1 MYPKTFVHECSL
13 KAVHLRWLDRTY
25 FSTNVKW
32 RVYVTWWGLIS
43 AHRGYHRVHIKEQD
57 YRTVLGLKITVGS
70 KRRKCSPLNT
80 VYDKLCAVIVV
91 PVMIW
96 LFDITVAIILEQCT
110 YLSKTKYKTNNT
122 QLTKLVMVLIN
133 PPDACSSIA
142 ACFLNKQIQ
151 TVLNLA
157 FITTLYFIKAQVS
170 DLYLL

>member
-1 MYPKTFVHECSL
+1 MTGQDLFL
-13 KAVHLRWLDRTY
+13 
-25 FSTNVKW
+25 TNVKW
-32 RVYVTWWGLIS
+32 RVYVTWWGLMS
-43 AHRGYHRVHIKEQD
+43 AHRGYHRVHIKQQD

-70 KRRKCSPLNT
+70 KRKKCSPLNT
-80 VYDKLCAVIVV
+80 LCAVIVV

-96 LFDITVAIILEQCT
+96 LFNITVAIILEQCT
-110 YLSKTKYKTNNT
+110 YLSKIKYKTNNT

-157 FITTLYFIKAQVS
+157 LITTLFFIKAQVS

>member
-70 KRRKCSPLNT
+70 KRKKCSPLNMLCT
-80 VYDKLCAVIVV
+80 VTVV

-96 LFDITVAIILEQCT
+96 LFNITVAIIQEQCT
-110 YLSKTKYKTNNT
+110 YLSKIKYKTNNT

-151 TVLNLA
+151 TVQNLA
-157 FITTLYFIKAQVS
+157 LISTLYFIKAQVS
-170 DLYLL
+170 DLYRL

>member
-1 MYPKTFVHECSL
+1 M
-13 KAVHLRWLDRTY
+13 
-25 FSTNVKW
+25 
-32 RVYVTWWGLIS
+32 
-43 AHRGYHRVHIKEQD
+43 
-57 YRTVLGLKITVGS
+57 
-70 KRRKCSPLNT
+70 
-80 VYDKLCAVIVV
+80 LCAVIVV
-91 PVMIW
+91 PVMIR
-96 LFDITVAIILEQCT
+96 LFNITVAVILEQCT
-110 YLSKTKYKTNNT
+110 YLSKIKYKTNNT

>member
-1 MYPKTFVHECSL
+1 MVGSHECSQ
-13 KAVHLRWLDRTY
+13 
-25 FSTNVKW
+25 
-32 RVYVTWWGLIS
+32 GIP
-43 AHRGYHRVHIKEQD
+43 QD
-57 YRTVLGLKITVGS
+57 SFEGTRLWNCLGCQDNGRKQR
-70 KRRKCSPLNT
+70 KKCSPLNS
-80 VYDKLCAVIVV
+80 VYDELCEVIVV
-91 PVMIW
+91 PLMIW
-96 LFDITVAIILEQCT
+96 LFNITVAIIQEQCT
-110 YLSKTKYKTNNT
+110 YLSKIKYKTNNT

>member
-1 MYPKTFVHECSL
+1 M
-13 KAVHLRWLDRTY
+13 
-25 FSTNVKW
+25 
-32 RVYVTWWGLIS
+32 S
-43 AHRGYHRVHIKEQD
+43 AHRGYHRVHVKEQD
-57 YRTVLGLKITVGS
+57 YRTVLGLKITVRS
-70 KRRKCSPLNT
+70 KRKKCSPLNT
-80 VYDKLCAVIVV
+80 LCTVIVV

-96 LFDITVAIILEQCT
+96 LFNITVAVILEQCT
-110 YLSKTKYKTNNT
+110 YLSKIKYKTNNT
-122 QLTKLVMVLIN
+122 KLTKLVMVLIN

>member
-1 MYPKTFVHECSL
+1 M
-13 KAVHLRWLDRTY
+13 
-25 FSTNVKW
+25 
-32 RVYVTWWGLIS
+32 S
-43 AHRGYHRVHIKEQD
+43 AHRGYHRIHINEQD
-57 YRTVLGLKITVGS
+57 YRTVLGLKITVRS
-70 KRRKCSPLNT
+70 KRKKCSPLNT
-80 VYDKLCAVIVV
+80 LCAVIVV

-96 LFDITVAIILEQCT
+96 LFNITVAVILEQCT
-110 YLSKTKYKTNNT
+110 YLSKIKYKTNNT

-142 ACFLNKQIQ
+142 ACFLNKQIE